1 MRDEL
6 LALARQLEHGLVSPK
21 DAAAQLR
28 TLVEECGPR
37 GPLTR
42 KQADVLD
49 FLRGYA
55 GEHGCTPTYGEI
67 ADYFGWKSLATVYE
81 HLTHLQGAGYIRRK
95 YNTVR
100 GVTLL

>member
-1 MRDEL
+1 MREEL

-21 DAAAQLR
+21 DAAAKLR

-49 FLRGYA
+49 WLRAYA
-55 GEHGCTPTYGEI
+55 GEHGYTPTYGEI
-67 ADYFGWKSLATVYE
+67 ATHFRWKSLATVYE
-81 HLTHLQGAGYIRRK
+81 HMTALQGAGYIRRK
-95 YNTVR
+95 YRAAR